1 MSSQSIATPQAA
13 SRTERYRE
21 RERALWD
28 HYGLAPTERF
38 IELASPRT
46 RLRVVEVGSGEP
58 ILFIPGTAGVG
69 PSWGA
74 LVSQLPGYRSI
85 MLDRPGWGLSEP
97 IDYRKHEYRRVAA
110 DVVRGTL
117 DSLGIDRA
125 HVVGGS
131 VGSNWALRFAQAEPA
146 RVRSLVLLGAGPLS
160 PELGP
165 PGFFKMLVSPI
176 GWVIVRLPSN
186 AKQLKSILTGLGH
199 GPSLAAG
206 RIPDVYLDWRVGF
219 DRLTD
224 SMRHE
229 RDMVKTMIGGGG
241 WRPGITIGPQ
251 ELGQIA
257 APTLFVY
264 GTADSIGSVDAWGR
278 FAGQLPNGRLLVI
291 DDGGHLPWLDDP
303 DRIGSAMRSFLGEAA

>member
-13 SRTERYRE
+13 SKTERYRE

-38 IELASPRT
+38 IELASPKVK
-46 RLRVVEVGSGEP
+46 LRVVEVGSGQP

-74 LVSQLPGYRSI
+74 LVAQLPGYRSI

-110 DVVRGTL
+110 DVVRSAL

-125 HVVGGS
+125 HVVGAS

-165 PGFFKMLVSPI
+165 PAFFKMLVSPI
-176 GWVIVRLPSN
+176 GWRTPAASC
-186 AKQLKSILTGLGH
+186 LT
-199 GPSLAAG
+199 
-206 RIPDVYLDWRVGF
+206 W
-219 DRLTD
+219 
-224 SMRHE
+224 
-229 RDMVKTMIGGGG
+229 
-241 WRPGITIGPQ
+241 
-251 ELGQIA
+251 
-257 APTLFVY
+257 
-264 GTADSIGSVDAWGR
+264 GTG
-278 FAGQLPNGRLLVI
+278 
-291 DDGGHLPWLDDP
+291 
-303 DRIGSAMRSFLGEAA
+303 